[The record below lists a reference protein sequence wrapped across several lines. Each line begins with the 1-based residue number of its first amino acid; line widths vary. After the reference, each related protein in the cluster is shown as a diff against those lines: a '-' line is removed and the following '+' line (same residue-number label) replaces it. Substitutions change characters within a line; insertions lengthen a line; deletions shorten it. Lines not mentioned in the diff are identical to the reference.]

1 MTLNSAS
8 SISIGSQHIAE
19 KKEAKQGA
27 RYNRITRCYC
37 SGKLPNEKICFHIK
51 LWFCK
56 GCDRFNKKVY
66 YCQQVHRNY
75 FEIHHDSLVRLP

>member
-8 SISIGSQHIAE
+8 SISIGSKHISE
-19 KKEAKQGA
+19 KEEAKHGG
-27 RYNRITRCYC
+27 RYSRLTRGYF
-37 SGKLPNEKICFHIK
+37 SGKLPNEKICLHIK

-66 YCQQVHRNY
+66 YCQKVHRNC
-75 FEIHHDSLVRLP
+75 FEIHHDSLIYLP